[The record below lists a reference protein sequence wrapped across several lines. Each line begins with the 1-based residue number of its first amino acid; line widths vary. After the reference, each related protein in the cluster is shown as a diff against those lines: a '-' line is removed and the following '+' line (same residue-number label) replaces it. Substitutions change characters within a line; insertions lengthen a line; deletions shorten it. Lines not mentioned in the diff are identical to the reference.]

1 MPRPKSLLVSME
13 ITVAG
18 RAHNCRFN
26 DEHRIQKGQSRLSVK
41 VDGDEHHYCLACA
54 HSFLLR
60 DMDRLQDFL
69 SAVNRLL
76 TPKRT

>member
-26 DEHRIQKGQSRLSVK
+26 EDHRIQKGDKRLTIK
-41 VDGDEHHYCLACA
+41 VEGDDHHYCLSCA
-54 HSFLLR
+54 RCFMLR
-60 DMDRLQDFL
+60 DLARLNGLLADVDREL
-69 SAVNRLL
+69 SA
-76 TPKRT
+76 